1 MGAKTLFKIPQ
12 YRLGSDGQSFEAV
25 GSMPDLRAAQP
36 AAVFTCGSYL
46 LLLLKDPP
54 TVVQSR
60 TGRPGMI
67 SYPFSLAVLDTD
79 KQRMV
84 RFIGLEESLTGS
96 RMLGI
101 FDCAGSRSNLG
112 NAYLMTQDEFL
123 DLATRLFR
131 EETDCS
137 APLLRVGEY
146 LS

>member
-1 MGAKTLFKIPQ
+1 MGTKNLFKIPQ
-12 YRLGSDGQSFEAV
+12 YRLGSDCQPFEAV
-25 GSMPDLRAAQP
+25 GSMPDLRVAQP

-54 TVVQSR
+54 TVAQAR

-67 SYPFSLAVLDTD
+67 SYPFSLAVLDTE

-112 NAYLMTQDEFL
+112 NADLMTQDEFL
-123 DLATRLFR
+123 DLATQLFR
-131 EETDCS
+131 EETECS
-137 APLLRVGEY
+137 APLLRVSEY
-146 LS
+146 LA

>member
-12 YRLGSDGQSFEAV
+12 YRLGSDGQPFEAV
-25 GSMPDLRAAQP
+25 GSMPDLRVAQP

-67 SYPFSLAVLDTD
+67 SYPFSLAVLDTE
-79 KQRMV
+79 KQRVV
-84 RFIGLEESLTGS
+84 RFISLEESLTGS

-112 NAYLMTQDEFL
+112 NADLMTQDEFL

-131 EETDCS
+131 EEMDCS